1 MDLFGYQDSDTTRN
15 LLARDGCVNYYGP
28 LAALTNPHLQ
38 TVLEHE
44 IHWQPDQVNM
54 FGKTI
59 VTKRLYAWYGDR
71 PYSYTYSGNKRI
83 ARPMTETLQS
93 IKQLVEK
100 HSGHTF
106 NACLLN
112 LYHSGDEGMGWHAD
126 DEPELVKSAPIASV
140 SLGAERRFDFKHRI
154 TGDKLSINLEH
165 GSLLLMDAL
174 SQRHWLHQ
182 LPKSK
187 KVTDLRIN
195 LTFRELNDWTISSE
209 DPQG

>member
-1 MDLFGYQDSDTTRN
+1 
-15 LLARDGCVNYYGP
+15 
-28 LAALTNPHLQ
+28 
-38 TVLEHE
+38 
-44 IHWQPDQVNM
+44 
-54 FGKTI
+54 
-59 VTKRLYAWYGDR
+59 
-71 PYSYTYSGNKRI
+71 
-83 ARPMTETLQS
+83 
-93 IKQLVEK
+93 
-100 HSGHTF
+100 
-106 NACLLN
+106 
-112 LYHSGDEGMGWHAD
+112 
-126 DEPELVKSAPIASV
+126 
-140 SLGAERRFDFKHRI
+140 LGAERRFDFKHPV